1 MDRETELDMLAGD
14 TQRIL
19 ADTVITVRARR
30 PASRYDSATGLR
42 AHDLD
47 EPEAVDIA
55 AVVDDD
61 VPQRSGDKHTRRRAW
76 IVLGADLGFNPSRAS
91 EVEENGVVYRL
102 TERARMNDGREWRLV
117 GERGE

>member
-1 MDRETELDMLAGD
+1 MDRDTELDMLAGD

-55 AVVDDD
+55 A
-61 VPQRSGDKHTRRRAW
+61 GDKHTRRRAW